1 MWPGLHSS
9 VIGLRDKA
17 MPLNLLPDS
26 RMVEPRLTP
35 IPRLPSQWNTIMVIA
50 VDQTVVTVVV
60 VPDLLLLRE
69 VMVVAAA
76 EMMMT
81 EVEATEVAMEV
92 VETVTGRHVIME
104 QVSLEDINSRK
115 H

>member
-9 VIGLRDKA
+9 VIRLRGKA
-17 MPLNLLPDS
+17 MLLNLLLDNN
-26 RMVEPRLTP
+26 RMVEPRLTL
-35 IPRLPSQWNTIMVIA
+35 IPRLPSKWNAIMVIA

-69 VMVVAAA
+69 VAMVAAA
-76 EMMMT
+76 EMMVT
-81 EVEATEVAMEV
+81 EVVAMEV

-104 QVSLEDINSRK
+104 QVSLEDTNSRK

>member
-1 MWPGLHSS
+1 
-9 VIGLRDKA
+9 
-17 MPLNLLPDS
+17 MPLNLLPDT
-26 RMVEPRLTP
+26 RMVEPRLTL
-35 IPRLPSQWNTIMVIA
+35 IPRLPSQWSVIMVIA

-60 VPDLLLLRE
+60 VPDLLR
-69 VMVVAAA
+69 
-76 EMMMT
+76 T
-81 EVEATEVAMEV
+81 EVEAMVVAMEV